1 MSASIPFVEPW
12 GCRVRIVLVSTAYP
26 LRGGPA
32 QYIALLAKTLE
43 RRGHTVF
50 ILSFRRQYPRLL
62 FPGKTQQDE
71 GEDLH
76 PIATHP
82 LLSTMNPISWLRAF
96 FWLKTKRPHLVVFNY
111 WMPFFLPCYA
121 ALAFLVKTGLRV
133 RSLLITHNVVPHENR
148 PGDRLITRIGFQ
160 PLSYFIVMSGAVRE
174 DLLRI
179 KSDADHLIV
188 PHPVYDYFPPPV
200 SRIEAREKLG
210 LKDSNIIL
218 FFGYIR
224 AYKGLSVLIHAVE
237 EIRRDCR
244 LKLIVCGEFYE
255 GREETMNLIHRLHL
269 EDHIEVIDRYIPNEE
284 VGLYFCASDLV
295 VLPYLSATQSGIVKV
310 AYHYNRPV
318 IVTRVGG
325 LPEAVPEG
333 RCGYV
338 VPPADPRALADAM
351 LKFFSEKRGAAFEQ
365 NVREEKKKYTWER
378 MAEAIESFIR

>member
-1 MSASIPFVEPW
+1 
-12 GCRVRIVLVSTAYP
+12 
-26 LRGGPA
+26 
-32 QYIALLAKTLE
+32 
-43 RRGHTVF
+43 
-50 ILSFRRQYPRLL
+50 
-62 FPGKTQQDE
+62 
-71 GEDLH
+71 
-76 PIATHP
+76 
-82 LLSTMNPISWLRAF
+82 
-96 FWLKTKRPHLVVFNY
+96 
-111 WMPFFLPCYA
+111 
-121 ALAFLVKTGLRV
+121 
-133 RSLLITHNVVPHENR
+133 
-148 PGDRLITRIGFQ
+148 
-160 PLSYFIVMSGAVRE
+160 MSGAVRE

-224 AYKGLSVLIHAVE
+224 A
-237 EIRRDCR
+237 
-244 LKLIVCGEFYE
+244 
-255 GREETMNLIHRLHL
+255 
-269 EDHIEVIDRYIPNEE
+269 DRYIPNEE